1 MNNLREKISQG
12 LGVEKADI
20 VLKGG
25 RVFDLITGNYLDG
38 DVAICGDTIVG
49 TCDNYKGK
57 QIIDVTNSILV
68 PGFIDTHL
76 HIESSMVT
84 PFEFERCVLPLG
96 VTTAICDPHEIANVV
111 GSEGVKYFQESS
123 EQTIMDIFVQLSSCV
138 PSTSMETSGA
148 SINSYDLKDLQGH
161 VSNIGLSEMMN
172 YPGVINLDD
181 EIIRKLELFI
191 IESFSFIVPLLI
203 TRLNVKIEMFFFVS

>member
-1 MNNLREKISQG
+1 MHSLRIVLMGKDFELRLVSLIMRSRELADDVVLFD
-12 LGVEKADI
+12 LGSHDDTIELAQKVDCRVVNYDGAVLMPPIAKADI

-84 PFEFERCVLPLG
+84 PFEFERCDLPLG

-138 PSTSMETSGA
+138 PSTEME
-148 SINSYDLKDLQGH
+148 
-161 VSNIGLSEMMN
+161 LS
-172 YPGVINLDD
+172 
-181 EIIRKLELFI
+181 
-191 IESFSFIVPLLI
+191 LI
-203 TRLNVKIEMFFFVS
+203 HI